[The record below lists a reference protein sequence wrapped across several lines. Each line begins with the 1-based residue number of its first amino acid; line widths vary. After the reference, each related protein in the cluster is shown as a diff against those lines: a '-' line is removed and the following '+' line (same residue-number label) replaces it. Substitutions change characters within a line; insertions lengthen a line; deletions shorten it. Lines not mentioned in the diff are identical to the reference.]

1 MQAESTSPQQAAGYR
16 TNKDKMKSAPPLPG
30 NVQNMA
36 ELLRVVA
43 EPKRLL
49 ILDLLMQGVQCNCEL
64 GEALR
69 LAPNLISHHLSVLR
83 KAGLVDMERDA
94 LDARWIYYSINRG
107 ALDELNS
114 SWDAFFNPARI
125 LPRRPSCG
133 PASTLILED
142 EIARRQ
148 HNE

>member
-1 MQAESTSPQQAAGYR
+1 MSSTPV
-16 TNKDKMKSAPPLPG
+16 PLPG

-49 ILDLLMQGVQCNCEL
+49 ILDLLMQGVHCNCEL
-64 GEALR
+64 GKALQ

-94 LDARWIYYSINRG
+94 LDARWVYYTINRA
-107 ALDELNS
+107 ALDELNNA
-114 SWDAFFNPARI
+114 WDVFFGPARI
-125 LPRRPSCG
+125 QPRRPSCG
-133 PASTLILED
+133 PAGTLILDD
-142 EIARRQ
+142 EMDRRQ

>member
-1 MQAESTSPQQAAGYR
+1 
-16 TNKDKMKSAPPLPG
+16 MKSAPPLPG

-49 ILDLLMQGVQCNCEL
+49 ILDLLMQGVQGNCEL

-83 KAGLVDMERDA
+83 KAGLVNMERDA
-94 LDARWIYYSINRG
+94 LDARWVYYSINRG

-114 SWDAFFNPARI
+114 AWDAFFDPAHI
-125 LPRRPSCG
+125 QSRRPSCG
-133 PASTLILED
+133 PAGTLKLED
-142 EIARRQ
+142 DIARRQ

>member
-1 MQAESTSPQQAAGYR
+1 
-16 TNKDKMKSAPPLPG
+16 MKSAPPLPG

-94 LDARWIYYSINRG
+94 LDARWVYYSINRG

-114 SWDAFFNPARI
+114 AWGAFFDPSRI
-125 LPRRPSCG
+125 QPRRPSCG
-133 PASTLILED
+133 PASTLILDD